1 MVMIAGAGARHGR
14 FSSSEAEI
22 DSDDWTAIDQRPGF
36 DGHHGLSV
44 LDGAQF

>member
-1 MVMIAGAGARHGR
+1 MVMAVNTGGHYGM

-44 LDGAQF
+44 LVGAQF